1 MQTSSPQSN
10 HPFSADP
17 NHNHNHGNQM
27 AGVEQQSQQ
36 NLQMGQQAMNPDG
49 SPVKRRPGRPK
60 GSTKKNL
67 LAGSPVPA
75 KIKRPVGRPRKD
87 GYPAGSVG
95 SQRTKRERTQAPPTV
110 CGFPFFFRAE
120 NYVLMLLEIAAIS

>member
-1 MQTSSPQSN
+1 MQTSTAQSN

-17 NHNHNHGNQM
+17 NLNGNQM
-27 AGVEQQSQQ
+27 PGVDQQQQ
-36 NLQMGQQAMNPDG
+36 TLQMGQQMPMNPDG

-67 LAGSPVPA
+67 LAGSPVPP

-95 SQRTKRERTQAPPTV
+95 SQRTKRERTQAPAV
-110 CGFPFFFRAE
+110 RVFF
-120 NYVLMLLEIAAIS
+120 

>member
-17 NHNHNHGNQM
+17 NLNHNHGNQM
-27 AGVEQQSQQ
+27 ASVEQPPQQ

-95 SQRTKRERTQAPPTV
+95 PQRTKRERTQLPSV
-110 CGFPFFFRAE
+110 GGFFRVVF
-120 NYVLMLLEIAAIS
+120 NVLMLLGIVAIS

>member
-1 MQTSSPQSN
+1 MQTSTAQNN

-17 NHNHNHGNQM
+17 NLNHNHGNQM
-27 AGVEQQSQQ
+27 AGVDQQQ
-36 NLQMGQQAMNPDG
+36 QMGQQMPMNPDG

-67 LAGSPVPA
+67 LAGSPVPP

-95 SQRTKRERTQAPPTV
+95 SQRVKRERTQAPPV
-110 CGFPFFFRAE
+110 GVFLG
-120 NYVLMLLEIAAIS
+120 VLWLQPWY